1 MFFEKVCK
9 QDKQSDYMKNYLF
22 NKSEEE
28 IESHLKRLWRC
39 DDLKMVGTYQ
49 HSTSPREN
57 EFGYITNLYINDRNI
72 FYPDNEHK
80 RTVSIRVPKS
90 EILVEGNY
98 YSVSAKVAPKELREQ
113 LSNPYLLIYDDSQP
127 IVLNENFLSPPEF
140 IEDWFQKTGSS
151 PKDAATIASQLKL
164 NSLEL
169 YTQTERFIF
178 ELIQNADDMPASKK
192 GVQVELHLLNNFLV
206 FRHNG
211 KFFERDDVKAI
222 ADAAQSNKSEN
233 VRQTGYKGIGFKSVF
248 TDSSCVYIRSGS
260 YSFKFDKN
268 ANVYSNFWSLYSREL
283 RLLENDPR
291 ELAQFKLDY
300 EQNKYKYDNI
310 DNIPWQIKPI
320 WVKRKELPEELSL
333 SKFSKH
339 AEVNIALDIG
349 ENTIKAKNYAVMI
362 ENILSKPKF
371 ILFLRNTTK
380 FDYFKL
386 DKNELAKQQTI
397 ELKEQ
402 NNLIDILHNEDHFA
416 TYSKIYFD
424 IKINNEEFKNAGF
437 DIEKYEEKP
446 GFYKFKD
453 KFGEIKS
460 IPEKLGSLSST
471 RITFASQIK
480 DDNIVRLEKSQSIL
494 YNYLPT
500 SDQRFGFPFLIN
512 ADFITNTSREFVLTE
527 NKWNHYLMFN
537 IGKKCIEC
545 IAKLVTDS
553 DSTNAAPI
561 KKYINSYLSLL
572 PDRLLNDKDEE
583 LGDIN
588 KAFNRGIYKSL
599 DTIAFVVTYKN
610 RLELRSNI
618 IIDDSGLSEIISSDF
633 FTLLTDTQKK
643 LPHNDIDKSYLMKS
657 YLEIER
663 FKEKDLINILSD
675 FEKQQEFSKQ
685 VKLLNPQR
693 YAALISWLDK
703 LIHNNDV
710 EQSWLLNFPFIRSGN
725 KVVNLSECLNDDKFI
740 FRTKKTSEIES
751 ILEKIGF
758 EISEFHIDNDNFR
771 HIETILLSAES
782 YLQSEQKL
790 FAHISKNGDFKA
802 LTPIEK
808 AKIIQFF
815 NELHEVDKARYG
827 SLPLFK
833 SQDSNRELKPLS
845 YLISNQV
852 ENIPK
857 WLQHLVIDSEEEHE
871 LDEVYKN
878 LLIDEADWLDNI
890 YCNEALF
897 KSVTE
902 QLEIEDLEEFY
913 NHLVLLEKEL
923 PEDKLLV
930 FNNIPWLYCGKEKE
944 FKLSSEI
951 YAPDSFS
958 MLNEVDYSNVSKVLN
973 NVSDELL
980 PCFESIQI
988 IASFK
993 LGCKTDPVKSIHK
1006 KEGSFSIDEIKSFL
1020 DWINEKDFLEI
1031 FEITKVDENFIL
1043 KKAEDTRHYYSSNSG
1058 LIEYIKNSEL
1068 TNKLKLFP
1076 KEIYK
1081 NELTKIGL
1089 LDG

>member
-1 MFFEKVCK
+1 
-9 QDKQSDYMKNYLF
+9 MKNYLF
-22 NKSEEE
+22 NKSEGE

-39 DDLKMVGTYQ
+39 DVLKMIGTYQ
-49 HSTSPREN
+49 HSASPREK
-57 EFGYITNLYINDRNI
+57 EFGYITNLYINDRTI
-72 FYPDNEHK
+72 FYPKNQHK
-80 RTVSIRVPKS
+80 RTVAIRVQKS
-90 EILVEGNY
+90 DNLVEGNY

-113 LSNPYLLIYDDSQP
+113 LKNPYLLLWDDSQP
-127 IVLNENFLSPPEF
+127 IIPNENFLSPPEF

-178 ELIQNADDMPASKK
+178 ELIQNADDMPASEK
-192 GVQVELHLLNNFLV
+192 GVQVELHLLNNFLL

-211 KFFERDDVKAI
+211 KFFEREDVKAI

-268 ANVYSNFWSLYSREL
+268 AHIYSNFWSLYSREL
-283 RLLENDPR
+283 RLLENSPR

-300 EQNKYKYDNI
+300 EHNKHKYNNI

-320 WVKRKELPEELSL
+320 WVKRKEIPEELFFSE
-333 SKFSKH
+333 FSKH

-380 FDYFKL
+380 FDYYKL
-386 DKNELAKQQTI
+386 NENELAKQQTI

-402 NNLIDILHNEDHFA
+402 NNLIDILHNEEHFA
-416 TYSKIYFD
+416 TFSKIYFD

-446 GFYKFKD
+446 GLNKFKD
-453 KFGEIKS
+453 EFGEIKS

-480 DDNIVRLEKSQSIL
+480 DDDIVKLEKSQSIL

-512 ADFITNTSREFVLTE
+512 ADFITNTSREFILKE
-527 NKWNHYLMFN
+527 NKWNHYLMFH

-553 DSTNAAPI
+553 NSTNKTPI
-561 KKYINSYLSLL
+561 KKYINSYLRLL

-599 DTIAFVVTYKN
+599 DTVAFIVTYKN
-610 RLELRSNI
+610 CLEIRSNI
-618 IIDDSGLSEIISSDF
+618 IIDESGLSEIISSDF
-633 FTLLTDTQKK
+633 FIVFTNTPKK
-643 LPHNDIDKSYLMKS
+643 LPHNDIDKTNLTRA

-675 FEKQQEFSKQ
+675 KDKQHEFSKQ
-685 VKLLNPQR
+685 VKTLNPQR
-693 YAALISWLDK
+693 YDALICWLDK
-703 LIHNNDV
+703 LIHNNDI

-725 KVVNLSECLNDDKFI
+725 KVVNLSECLNNANYI
-740 FRTKKTSEIES
+740 FRTKKTSEVES

-771 HIETILLSAES
+771 HIEKILLSTES
-782 YLQSEQKL
+782 YLQSDQKL
-790 FAHISKNGDFKA
+790 YAHISKNGNFKA
-802 LTPIEK
+802 LTSIEK

-815 NELHEVDKARYG
+815 KELHEVDKARYG
-827 SLPLFK
+827 NLPLFK
-833 SQDSNRELKPLS
+833 SHDSNKELKPLS
-845 YLISNQV
+845 YLISNQIK
-852 ENIPK
+852 NIPK
-857 WLQHLVIDSEEEHE
+857 WLQHLVIDPEEEKE
-871 LDEVYKN
+871 LYEVFQK
-878 LLIDEADWLDNI
+878 LLIKTNDWLEKI
-890 YCNEALF
+890 YCNEVLF
-897 KSVTE
+897 KSVAE
-902 QLEIEDLEEFY
+902 QLDPEDLSDFY
-913 NHLVLLEKEL
+913 AHLVLLEKEF
-923 PEDKLLV
+923 PEDKKLT
-930 FNNIPWLYCGKEKE
+930 FNNIPWLYCAKEKI
-944 FKLSSEI
+944 FKLPSEV
-951 YAPDSFS
+951 YAPDNFS
-958 MLNEVDYSNVSKVLN
+958 KLSIEDYQHVSKVIMEISEEDLTCY
-973 NVSDELL
+973 DAL
-980 PCFESIQI
+980 QI
-988 IASFK
+988 LKPFK
-993 LGCKTDPVKSIHK
+993 LGCKKDLINTIYKT
-1006 KEGSFSIDEIKSFL
+1006 EGVFKLDEMKSFL
-1020 DWINEKDFLEI
+1020 NWVEEKDFFEV
-1031 FEITKVDENFIL
+1031 FEIEKDGEKYKL
-1043 KKAEDTRHYYSSNSG
+1043 KKSKGTRNYYTSKDDLKS
-1058 LIEYIKNSEL
+1058 LIEKSEL
-1068 TNKLKLFP
+1068 TEKLKLLP
-1076 KEIYK
+1076 S
-1081 NELTKIGL
+1081 ELYNQERIKIGL